1 MKILL
6 DMRSLLMRR
15 EIITGVLNWDQI
27 YKQVE
32 KIGKD
37 VEYFRQ

>member
-6 DMRSLLMRR
+6 DMRYLLMRR
-15 EIITGVLNWDQI
+15 EIINGVLNWDQI